1 MMKYMVCQVVMS
13 NVENIKWRNVKE
25 ESTILYRVV
34 SLF

>member
-1 MMKYMVCQVVMS
+1 MVCQIVMS